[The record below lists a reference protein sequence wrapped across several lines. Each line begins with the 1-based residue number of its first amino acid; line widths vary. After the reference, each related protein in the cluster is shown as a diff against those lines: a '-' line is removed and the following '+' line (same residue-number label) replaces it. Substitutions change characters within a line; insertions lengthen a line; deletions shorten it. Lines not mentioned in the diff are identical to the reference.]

1 MVERPMWRQL
11 VGVLTI
17 VHRLIIPILP
27 WDIFKLILR
36 YVQLNIQLVIKTQG
50 PENTNPLLLIA
61 KKGDVIIVLDR
72 ELLHCLSG
80 AVHTL
85 GVVEPEVLLIP
96 SGHVLVPVSQNP
108 PPQEKDIMIIL
119 QWGYL
124 EGLF

>member
-1 MVERPMWRQL
+1 MVERPVRRQL

-27 WDIFKLILR
+27 WDIFKLVLR
-36 YVQLNIQLVIKTQG
+36 DVQLDIQLVIKTQG

-61 KKGDVIIVLDR
+61 KVGDIVVVLNR

-85 GVVEPEVLLIP
+85 GVIEPEVRLIP
-96 SGHVLVPVSQNP
+96 SGYVLIWVSQYP
-108 PPQEKDIMIIL
+108 PPREKDVMIVL
-119 QWGYL
+119 QWG
-124 EGLF
+124 